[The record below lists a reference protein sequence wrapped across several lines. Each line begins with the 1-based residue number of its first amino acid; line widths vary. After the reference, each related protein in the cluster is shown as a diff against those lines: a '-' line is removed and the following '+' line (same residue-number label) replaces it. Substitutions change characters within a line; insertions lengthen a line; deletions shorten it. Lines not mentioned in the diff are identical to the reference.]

1 MVNSIYK
8 ISSGFG
14 KRLFSFILGISILCP
29 NCAVIKAKNKNKADL
44 SIRVSESE
52 SKKNKRKKAAI
63 GSSVAVGV
71 AALAF
76 LGLRVI
82 ANSSVFP
89 GIYMDKKTLPDIY
102 DDQNV
107 PLGNNLFADRKFI
120 QIGDLKGCSFK
131 CTNPSSSALKDKCV
145 IVCGPNCGSV
155 VDLAHSNAVKTLLD
169 EGASVIAIDYR
180 GFGHSKL
187 KLAALR
193 ISQSTLYKDAE
204 KFYEH
209 ALGLGFAPKDIIAF
223 GYSLGG
229 AGASHIADYAASK
242 GQALGG
248 IILASP
254 IPGLI
259 KAGNF
264 ATIPPLGVIA
274 RGVTFSKLDPA
285 HNLQKVDKN
294 IPIFLVSGDDN
305 DWLGFNKTHL
315 PDKISDC
322 GFTNLTSYTESNCC
336 HTQLNKMFGIEHFE
350 NREQSVL
357 WKFIHNQVRM

>member
-8 ISSGFG
+8 ISSG
-14 KRLFSFILGISILCP
+14 CP

-44 SIRVSESE
+44 SIRVSDSE

-63 GSSVAVGV
+63 GSSIAVGV

-145 IVCGPNCGSV
+145 IVCGPNCGSA
-155 VDLAHSNAVKTLLD
+155 VDLAYSNAVKTLLD
-169 EGASVIAIDYR
+169 EGATVITIDYR

-193 ISQSTLYKDAE
+193 ISQSTSYTDA
-204 KFYEH
+204 KKIYGH
-209 ALGLGFAPKDIIAF
+209 ALKLGFDQKDIVVF
-223 GYSLGG
+223 GYSLG
-229 AGASHIADYAASK
+229 AAIASHIAGWAAS
-242 GQALGG
+242 GGYTLGA
-248 IILASP
+248 IVLASP
-254 IPGLI
+254 IPGLTT
-259 KAGNF
+259 AGNL

-285 HNLQKVDKN
+285 HNLRKVDKN
-294 IPIFLVSGDDN
+294 IRILLVSGDDN

-315 PDKISDC
+315 PDRISDC
-322 GFTNLTSYTESNCC
+322 GFTNLTIYIEPNCR
-336 HTQLNKMFGIEHFE
+336 HTQLDKMFGIEHFE

-357 WKFIHNQVRM
+357 WKFIHNQVRV

>member
-1 MVNSIYK
+1 MINSLNKVN
-8 ISSGFG
+8 SGFG
-14 KRLFSFILGISILCP
+14 KRLVSFILGISILCP
-29 NCAVIKAKNKNKADL
+29 NCAVLKAKNKNKADL
-44 SIRVSESE
+44 SIRVSDSE

-145 IVCGPNCGSV
+145 IVCGPNCDSA
-155 VDLAHSNAVKTLLD
+155 VDLAYSNAVKTLLD
-169 EGASVIAIDYR
+169 EGATVITIDYR

-193 ISQSTLYKDAE
+193 ISQSTSYTDA
-204 KFYEH
+204 KKIYGH
-209 ALGLGFAPKDIIAF
+209 ALKLGFDQKDIVVF
-223 GYSLGG
+223 GYSLG
-229 AGASHIADYAASK
+229 AAIASHIAGWAAS
-242 GQALGG
+242 GG
-248 IILASP
+248 YTLCAIVLASP
-254 IPGLI
+254 IPGLTT
-259 KAGNF
+259 AGNL

-285 HNLQKVDKN
+285 HNLRKVDKN
-294 IPIFLVSGDDN
+294 IRILLVSGDDN

-315 PDKISDC
+315 PDRISDC
-322 GFTNLTSYTESNCC
+322 GFTNLTIYIEPNCR
-336 HTQLNKMFGIEHFE
+336 HTQLDKMFGIEHFE

-357 WKFIHNQVRM
+357 WKFIHNQVRV